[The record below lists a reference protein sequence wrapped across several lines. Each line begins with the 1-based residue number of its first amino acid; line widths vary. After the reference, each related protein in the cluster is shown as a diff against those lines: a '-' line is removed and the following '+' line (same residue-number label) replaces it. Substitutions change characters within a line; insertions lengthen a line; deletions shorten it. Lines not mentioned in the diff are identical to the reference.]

1 MTTYICSLHF
11 GTLEIWGIEADGE
24 MEARQKAMNCFRPA
38 LLGIDERNIEV
49 KAQEKEITSVIKDPR
64 IKLKTSGKKHARRF
78 TTTEICKRIGKM
90 AEVEGR
96 I

>member
-1 MTTYICSLHF
+1 MTTYSCSLHF

-49 KAQEKEITSVIKDPR
+49 KAQEKDIVPVIIEPR
-64 IKLKTSGKKHARRF
+64 IKLKVLRRKHARRP

-90 AEVEGR
+90 AEAEAEL
-96 I
+96 